1 MKSPSSDISGGGG
14 FGAKT
19 AYLEALALKTAV
31 SNKKKEDAKRNATS
45 RKNGAEED
53 GLSDTGNSPS
63 VVSSATEQSHS
74 QAWQSFL
81 ERKKS
86 NSGRKTG
93 SSAKS
98 SSDNDVSRAAEK
110 YATEKVE
117 EMMANMPSP
126 SESNRTNPKFQEYGG
141 GQSSNRSDSGSSMM
155 DSVSRG
161 RTKKKSSSAKAAEDL
176 AAARVEAMMMAM
188 SSTKLDEGGM

>member
-1 MKSPSSDISGGGG
+1 
-14 FGAKT
+14 
-19 AYLEALALKTAV
+19 LEALALKTAV
-31 SNKKKEDAKRNATS
+31 SNKKKEDAKRNGAS
-45 RKNGAEED
+45 RRKGSEED
-53 GLSDTGNSPS
+53 GLSVDTGTSPS

-86 NSGRKTG
+86 NSGRKSKTG

-141 GQSSNRSDSGSSMM
+141 QSSNRSDSGSSMM
-155 DSVSRG
+155 DGVSRG